1 MSPSVPKVV
10 EISNNRSGAGS
21 IQVNAPIIGGASAPE
36 TERTRVRN
44 ELLARIGPP
53 DVEPRFV
60 PGTCEWILNDNKFQ
74 SWRASSAQHLLWI
87 SGRPGKGKSHLAA
100 FLGEEL
106 SRRTGESSSSPLV
119 LKFACK
125 NTDIRRSTSLAVHLN
140 VLHQILRSRR
150 SDVALHDDAASILND
165 THTSLN
171 TNLPRD
177 DLWGIIK
184 GFINRE
190 TGGRD
195 HLTYFILDGLDEC
208 DAESIEDLSKKL
220 QRLCSADNRQGRPHF
235 KAILLSRPLPNIS
248 NRDLCVDLDDD
259 GLYGEQILHEISLFI
274 HDEMWPILGTRRTEL
289 EKLKSTLARRSNKT
303 FLWVSLALKL
313 LKSYRNDL
321 EAIVTGRGQDA
332 LDRLL
337 PVGLP
342 SIYNRMLL
350 EALRGK
356 YDTQG
361 KFDAKSCAKII
372 QFISVAFRPL
382 TLVEMQVAAG
392 TSSDVST
399 IISNCRHIL
408 VESKEEAAQEDVGR
422 KFEDG
427 VSWVKSPPEAKHHRH
442 QQEAEDDTQRKAD
455 EKTFQ
460 LVHLS
465 LKQYLQQPPQFT
477 IPTPLGLLLW
487 SPLSLTVDTLRI
499 MMHRCYYLDHI
510 LFMAI
515 LLSLSGLFKRY
526 PATGLVLKEGL
537 QREKDGNLSR
547 PGALSA
553 RQPMS
558 VDAELA
564 PFGQYACRFWVDHL
578 FSLNGVDWTKQE
590 EALYGKWVLQFLE
603 SHLLDWLRN
612 LSLQTK
618 LRDGIISIKRLI
630 QIFENRDSE
639 TLQLELLLKDTE
651 RFMMQFAP
659 IIERAPFQIYAA
671 ALAFC
676 PNNSIVRST
685 YWDRILPWAEKIRTT
700 QDDWSSVLQ
709 VLEGHTSHVFS
720 VAFSNDGKLIASAAM
735 DGTVRLWDAETGRM
749 RRVLKVAGASGCC
762 DRDLG

>member
-1 MSPSVPKVV
+1 M
-10 EISNNRSGAGS
+10 
-21 IQVNAPIIGGASAPE
+21 
-36 TERTRVRN
+36 
-44 ELLARIGPP
+44 
-53 DVEPRFV
+53 EPRFV

-140 VLHQILRSRR
+140 VLHQILRSHR

-274 HDEMWPILGTRRTEL
+274 DDEMWPILGTRRTEL

-361 KFDAKSCAKII
+361 
-372 QFISVAFRPL
+372 
-382 TLVEMQVAAG
+382 
-392 TSSDVST
+392 
-399 IISNCRHIL
+399 
-408 VESKEEAAQEDVGR
+408 
-422 KFEDG
+422 
-427 VSWVKSPPEAKHHRH
+427 
-442 QQEAEDDTQRKAD
+442 
-455 EKTFQ
+455 
-460 LVHLS
+460 
-465 LKQYLQQPPQFT
+465 
-477 IPTPLGLLLW
+477 
-487 SPLSLTVDTLRI
+487 SLTR
-499 MMHRCYYLDHI
+499 
-510 LFMAI
+510 
-515 LLSLSGLFKRY
+515 
-526 PATGLVLKEGL
+526 
-537 QREKDGNLSR
+537 N
-547 PGALSA
+547 
-553 RQPMS
+553 
-558 VDAELA
+558 LA
-564 PFGQYACRFWVDHL
+564 PRL
-578 FSLNGVDWTKQE
+578 FSS
-590 EALYGKWVLQFLE
+590 Y
-603 SHLLDWLRN
+603 
-612 LSLQTK
+612 
-618 LRDGIISIKRLI
+618 
-630 QIFENRDSE
+630 
-639 TLQLELLLKDTE
+639 
-651 RFMMQFAP
+651 
-659 IIERAPFQIYAA
+659 
-671 ALAFC
+671 
-676 PNNSIVRST
+676 
-685 YWDRILPWAEKIRTT
+685 
-700 QDDWSSVLQ
+700 
-709 VLEGHTSHVFS
+709 
-720 VAFSNDGKLIASAAM
+720 
-735 DGTVRLWDAETGRM
+735 LWHFGR
-749 RRVLKVAGASGCC
+749 
-762 DRDLG
+762 